1 MKYSASHLTPFPP
14 TFPQKS
20 SCKRIHDS
28 KIPLRRNA
36 YLPALCFQHLTNPSR
51 SLIDSEAPYFHTL
64 TNPFSRNPF
73 TFTSIQNPRVSP
85 LLLSIL
91 DCRLR
96 EGATFLIHGAP
107 AQKGALR

>member
-1 MKYSASHLTPFPP
+1 MKYPTNHLTPFPP
-14 TFPQKS
+14 TVPQKN
-20 SCKRIHDS
+20 SCKRIHDA
-28 KIPLRRNA
+28 KISSRRDA
-36 YLPALCFQHLTNPSR
+36 SLAALCFQHLTNPSP
-51 SLIDSEAPYFHTL
+51 SLIDSEATYFHAL

-85 LLLSIL
+85 LLLSIF

-96 EGATFLIHGAP
+96 DRATFLIHGAP

>member
-1 MKYSASHLTPFPP
+1 MKYPASHLTPFPP
-14 TFPQKS
+14 TFPRKS
-20 SCKRIHDS
+20 SCKRIHDA
-28 KIPLRRNA
+28 KIPTRRHA
-36 YLPALCFQHLTNPSR
+36 SLPALCFQHLTNPSP

-85 LLLSIL
+85 PLLSIS

-96 EGATFLIHGAP
+96 EGATFLVHALQRRKAP
-107 AQKGALR
+107 